1 MEQLQYLKYNNYF
14 NHVHKPSYMA
24 PIDYWN
30 ATNTPAAERV
40 LLKQNFVP
48 GDGVNTTHVLG
59 KGETVNEYDYLV
71 VYTDTQIP
79 TVISRWFI
87 IKSDR
92 LRGGQW
98 SLTLKRDT
106 ISDFYDNLLNA
117 PAIIERAMVN
127 SDNPLIFNKE
137 QFTYNQIKKD
147 ELLLQDE
154 TKCPWI
160 VAYIP
165 TDAAGKSN
173 VSLKYDI
180 DNYMQVDEL
189 PFKTGEYKKIKS
201 TKYDVRWQNGV
212 NGPAYKSTVLQGGYP
227 SSTIVELGAVTQA
240 LRTTTAGDISQI
252 TFNIA
257 SAFNSYPMSA
267 FNTGAQGYL
276 NAVDPSIL
284 SESKYQELQSYVGKT
299 VYDDETSA
307 YYQIQITERGNTT
320 GFKGLTDDTQSFY
333 TTASNILKGSGI
345 FDSNHNTIDGSS
357 ITINYSA
364 QVLSV
369 VWNRIEPTNDIKLSV
384 AAQRKKNDSGLYDII
399 CMPYG
404 DIDIYQSGNVVCSTN
419 SFIQRAAAITLG
431 LEYSGSIYDL
441 QLLPYCPVRGLLN
454 SDNNLDITGKT
465 VGTDYDYLKDG
476 NNNAKG
482 ILFYVTETNT
492 TFNIYKA
499 VDKYGNEQVLSDILK
514 VEQPEVYNVKSPD
527 YSTDSINEN
536 EPYVLWNKGTDT
548 LETGAWGTYLEH
560 NDNFGINAPAD
571 SIKVEKIDLNSNQV
585 IKTFYTDTVGFDME
599 YLDATHIKIENIDL
613 FEEYVSMTDY
623 NNASYRYVIT
633 FTSPVDYYAEEETA
647 LGYVS
652 FLMEAILPKA
662 TYITENSAVATKVDS
677 ECSFERL
684 SSPNYQGQFEFCVAK
699 NNGVDFINVD
709 MTLKPI
715 NPYIHLNPNFKNMYG
730 DDWNDARGLICN
742 GDFSFGLKE
751 DKFQTYELQN
761 RNYENIFNRQI
772 QSMEVE
778 HGLQKREAR
787 WSIAAGAVQGGTT
800 GGAGAALL
808 GASVPGA
815 IATGVG
821 AGALS
826 LGAGIAD
833 LGILKERQAE
843 QKDLAIDMHEFQ
855 LGNIRALPY
864 SLTKCP
870 AFTYNNKLFPF
881 IERYSA
887 TDEEVKI
894 LKNYLSLRSFNINA
908 MGSIGEYIQDQP
920 TFIKG
925 QLIRLDELHCPTNI
939 ANDLYNEINQGV
951 YM

>member
-14 NHVHKPSYMA
+14 NHTHKPSYRT

-48 GDGVNTTHVLG
+48 GDGVNTTHTLG
-59 KGETVNEYDYLV
+59 KGDGVDEYDYLV
-71 VYTDTQIP
+71 VYSDTIIP

-98 SLTLKRDT
+98 NLTLKRDT

-173 VSLKYDI
+173 VSLKYGI
-180 DNYMQVDEL
+180 DNYTQVDEL

-227 SSTIVELGAVTQA
+227 SSDIQSLTGLMA
-240 LRTTTAGDISQI
+240 LRTTSPGDISQI

-267 FNTGAQGYL
+267 FNRGAQEYL

-284 SESKYQELQSYVGKT
+284 SEAKYQELQSYVGKT

-333 TTASNILKGSGI
+333 STASNILEGSGI
-345 FDSNHNTIDGSS
+345 FDSNYDTIDAQSM
-357 ITINYSA
+357 TINYSA

-369 VWNRIEPTNDIKLSV
+369 VWNRIQPTNDIKLSV

-404 DIDIYQSGNVVCSTN
+404 DINIYENGLVVCSTN
-419 SFIQRAAAITLG
+419 SFVQRAAAITLG
-431 LEYSGSIYDL
+431 LEYSGAIYDL

-454 SDNNLDITGKT
+454 NGNLDITGRT

-476 NNNAKG
+476 SNNAKG

-514 VEQPEVYNVKSPD
+514 VDQPEVYNVKSPD

-536 EPYVLWNKGTDT
+536 EPYVLWNKGSDT
-548 LETGAWGTYLEH
+548 IDTGAWGTYLEF
-560 NDNFGINAPAD
+560 NDNFGINAAAD

-647 LGYVS
+647 LGYIPL
-652 FLMEAILPKA
+652 LMQEILPKA

-772 QSMEVE
+772 QNMDVE
-778 HGLQKREAR
+778 HKLQKGEAIAGMVAGALQGGATGFGMGMM
-787 WSIAAGAVQGGTT
+787 SGNPIAAGAL
-800 GGAGAALL
+800 A
-808 GASVPGA
+808 
-815 IATGVG
+815 GVG
-821 AGALS
+821 TAAS
-826 LGAGIAD
+826 LGAGVAD
-833 LGILKERQAE
+833 LSILNKRQAE

-887 TDEEVKI
+887 TDEEIKI
-894 LKNYLSLRSFNINA
+894 LKNYLSLRSFNVNA
-908 MGSIGEYIQDQP
+908 MGSIREYIQDQP

-951 YM
+951 YI